1 VTSEPM
7 RPQPRHRPPPR
18 RVEVMSVSRLTPR
31 LVSVQLGGEEL
42 AGFGIEAP
50 TSHVKVFLPGDG
62 PAAPAVPQTGPGGA
76 ASSDDAPRPVVRTYT
91 PRRFDEA
98 AGTLELQFV
107 IHGEGPASAW
117 AEQAKPGDR
126 LAVRG
131 PGGRFRLDPAVERW
145 WIAGDE
151 SAVPAIATLLE
162 ALPPSASAEVHVE
175 AAGPDDEIPL
185 FSPAQA
191 TITWHYRRTPQAW
204 GVELDDAARSASIQ
218 AGTYVWVACEAAA
231 MRGIRRYLL
240 AERQVP
246 AASLVT
252 RGYWRLGAENYPDHD
267 YGDEPAPL
275 PAG

>member
-1 VTSEPM
+1 MTSEPLP
-7 RPQPRHRPPPR
+7 PQPRRRPPPR
-18 RVEVMSVSRLTPR
+18 QVEVMSVSRLTPR
-31 LVSVQLGGEEL
+31 LVSVELGGEAL
-42 AGFGIEAP
+42 AGFAIEAP

-62 PAAPAVPQTGPGGA
+62 PEA
-76 ASSDDAPRPVVRTYT
+76 PVVRTYT

-98 AGTLELQFV
+98 ARTLEVQFV

-117 AEQAKPGDR
+117 AEQAKPGDQ

-131 PGGRFRLDPAVERW
+131 PGGRFRLDPSVERW

-185 FSPAQA
+185 LSPAQA

-204 GVELDDAARSASIQ
+204 GVELDDAARSASIP
-218 AGTYVWVACEAAA
+218 AGAQVWVACEAAA